1 MMDARSDLCGAVD
14 LTGVRGEITYDV
26 FVEDARGARSD
37 PMRGRLHVRGAGD
50 PLRLAWSG
58 DVCGQGWGID
68 PARGGLAIFTTLRKH
83 APDVFIHSGDSVYA
97 DVPLEPRLVL
107 PDATLWHNVTTQSK
121 SRPASTIDD
130 YWGNHAYNL
139 LDEAYR
145 EFLAEVPLVAQ
156 WDDHETTNNW
166 APGDRLTD
174 AMAAHARRAFLDYL
188 PVRRDGDRI
197 HRVVRPHPEVHLF
210 VLDART
216 WRTPNTDNGGADVAL
231 GDAQVRWLIDE
242 LRASRATWKIVCN
255 DAPLSLII
263 PDGDPYELDGG
274 WIQRQEGF
282 AQGDGPP
289 RGRELELAGILASTR
304 DLRGVVWLT
313 ADVHY
318 AAAHR
323 YDPERA
329 MFREF
334 SPFWEFIA
342 GPLHAAAFGPNPL
355 DPTFG
360 PEVVFSRTPPEHLY
374 GSGPAGGLAS
384 FGALAFDPK
393 TRALAVA
400 LHDKDGAVM
409 WSEELAP

>member
-1 MMDARSDLCGAVD
+1 VLAGLGALAAGACTKRSRAPAVARPAPPLAVGSGDVDGDRAIVWARAAVPGRLLVEWRGPGDRDAHRVTGPMMDSPSDLCGAVD
-14 LTGVRGEITYDV
+14 LTGVRGDITYDV

-37 PMRGRLHVRGAGD
+37 PLRGRLRVRGSGD

-174 AMAAHARRAFLDYL
+174 AMAAHARRAFLD
-188 PVRRDGDRI
+188 
-197 HRVVRPHPEVHLF
+197 
-210 VLDART
+210 
-216 WRTPNTDNGGADVAL
+216 
-231 GDAQVRWLIDE
+231 
-242 LRASRATWKIVCN
+242 
-255 DAPLSLII
+255 
-263 PDGDPYELDGG
+263 
-274 WIQRQEGF
+274 
-282 AQGDGPP
+282 
-289 RGRELELAGILASTR
+289 
-304 DLRGVVWLT
+304 
-313 ADVHY
+313 
-318 AAAHR
+318 
-323 YDPERA
+323 
-329 MFREF
+329 
-334 SPFWEFIA
+334 
-342 GPLHAAAFGPNPL
+342 
-355 DPTFG
+355 
-360 PEVVFSRTPPEHLY
+360 
-374 GSGPAGGLAS
+374 
-384 FGALAFDPK
+384 
-393 TRALAVA
+393 
-400 LHDKDGAVM
+400 
-409 WSEELAP
+409 